1 MKTVYICHPIGGDV
15 KNNVQKVTEICSTI
29 HNEHIIPVVPYLVSL
44 QYLDDEVKED
54 RELGI
59 DANLECFRR
68 KFVDEVWL
76 YGERISPGMKQ
87 EILIAR
93 EYGIPVV
100 PKTKETEQQLK
111 DLI

>member
-15 KNNVQKVTEICSTI
+15 KNNVQKVTEICSKI
-29 HNEHIIPVVPYLVSL
+29 HNEDIIPVVPYLVSL

-59 DANLECFRR
+59 DANLECFHR
-68 KFVDEVWL
+68 KYIDEVWL
-76 YGERISPGMKQ
+76 YGNRISPGMKQ

-93 EYGIPVV
+93 KYGVPVIA
-100 PKTKETEQQLK
+100 KTEETEKELK
-111 DLI
+111 NLI